1 MNNDLKYFTIPNIL
15 TLFNLIAGSFAIFY
29 AFEMSDK
36 LYLASLFIFIA
47 LIFDFL
53 DGFVARLLKSESKI
67 GAQLDSLSDL
77 VSFGIAP
84 AVISFQMLKKY
95 ALEIISFSVDLAFV
109 DIIIMISPIL
119 LIVAAALRLAKFNS
133 DDRQSSS
140 FMGLATPASALFFA
154 SLPLLYNF
162 DPNNLIILKTWL
174 DVNLP
179 FDFILAIIGIQVY
192 ILTNFWFYAV
202 SIVVFSI
209 LQLVDLPMFSFKF
222 KDYSFSKNNSKY
234 IFIIISF
241 ILLIFLQSFIIP
253 FIVILYILFS
263 VGDDIGALFGKK

>member
-84 AVISFQMLKKY
+84 AVISFQMLKY
-95 ALEIISFSVDLAFV
+95 ALEIKSFSIDLAFV

-154 SLPLLYNF
+154 SLPLLNNF
-162 DPNNLIILKTWL
+162 DPDNLIILKTWL

-192 ILTNFWFYAV
+192 ILTIFWFYVV

-222 KDYSFSKNNSKY
+222 KDYSFSKNKSKY

-253 FIVILYILFS
+253 FIVIIYILFS